1 MWVYFIELLYEKYNS
16 FNKKNNVLFR
26 GNLYDDKV
34 MGFMGIDNI
43 FLKNYVFKI
52 CV

>member
-16 FNKKNNVLFR
+16 FNKNNVLFR

-34 MGFMGIDNI
+34 MGFMRIDII